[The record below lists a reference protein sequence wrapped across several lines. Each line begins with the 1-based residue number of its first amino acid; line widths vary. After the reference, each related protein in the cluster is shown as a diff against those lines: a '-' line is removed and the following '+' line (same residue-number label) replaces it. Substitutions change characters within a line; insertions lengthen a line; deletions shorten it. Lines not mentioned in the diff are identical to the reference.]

1 MTTLTLLASLCC
13 IFFAIGLCFAP
24 NAILAGLL
32 ILAATCL
39 FLTSIALAERGAGG
53 GDESNLEIPPSN
65 HRHAIGLDACG
76 CGASNGARAKR
87 YAMPLGA
94 CKSNSRT
101 AAARNLRCRHRQ
113 SNLHGCR

>member
-39 FLTSIALAERGAGG
+39 FLTSIALAEREGWGRG
-53 GDESNLEIPPSN
+53 
-65 HRHAIGLDACG
+65 
-76 CGASNGARAKR
+76 
-87 YAMPLGA
+87 
-94 CKSNSRT
+94 
-101 AAARNLRCRHRQ
+101 
-113 SNLHGCR
+113 